1 MRRPRAPALRE
12 ARQGSTCRACR
23 PNAQPHER
31 TARPGSAGAR
41 ERHTAPQ
48 GPANVDAI
56 CALVEAG
63 AGAAA
68 LAEHEALETPL
79 HIAARCGRADALQ
92 RLLACRMPATART
105 KARAR
110 AAGARRGGARGGV
123 GACLPRCRDARGT
136 ARLCHAS
143 AEAGRALAVGRP
155 GPGMCAGSLLVCQSG
170 ARHARRLLLG

>member
-1 MRRPRAPALRE
+1 MQLPDHHRARAPPPPADQTRSCLSARRARGAPARLSAAAAL
-12 ARQGSTCRACR
+12 
-23 PNAQPHER
+23 
-31 TARPGSAGAR
+31 
-41 ERHTAPQ
+41 Q

-105 KARAR
+105 KARP
-110 AAGARRGGARGGV
+110 RRGRPAEQGAWGRE
-123 GACLPRCRDARGT
+123 CLPAP
-136 ARLCHAS
+136 
-143 AEAGRALAVGRP
+143 V
-155 GPGMCAGSLLVCQSG
+155 
-170 ARHARRLLLG
+170 ARHARYSAPVPHVR

>member
-1 MRRPRAPALRE
+1 MLAAIGLSLTGMGGGGHARLRHAKRDRTVRAAPADQ
-12 ARQGSTCRACR
+12 ARSRACAR
-23 PNAQPHER
+23 RGRGALARLSAAPVR
-31 TARPGSAGAR
+31 TRLSLIS
-41 ERHTAPQ
+41 HAPQ

-105 KARAR
+105 KARP
-110 AAGARRGGARGGV
+110 RRGRPAEQGAWGRE
-123 GACLPRCRDARGT
+123 CLPAP
-136 ARLCHAS
+136 
-143 AEAGRALAVGRP
+143 V
-155 GPGMCAGSLLVCQSG
+155 
-170 ARHARRLLLG
+170 ARHARYSAPVPHVR

>member
-1 MRRPRAPALRE
+1 MGGGGHARLRHAKRDRTVRAAPADQ
-12 ARQGSTCRACR
+12 ARSRACAR
-23 PNAQPHER
+23 RGRGALARLSAAPVR
-31 TARPGSAGAR
+31 TRLSLIS
-41 ERHTAPQ
+41 HAPQ

-105 KARAR
+105 KARPR
-110 AAGARRGGARGGV
+110 SGCPTGRGARGR
-123 GACLPRCRDARGT
+123 GACLPRSNRRARQ
-136 ARLCHAS
+136 S
-143 AEAGRALAVGRP
+143 APVPHL
-155 GPGMCAGSLLVCQSG
+155 
-170 ARHARRLLLG
+170 H